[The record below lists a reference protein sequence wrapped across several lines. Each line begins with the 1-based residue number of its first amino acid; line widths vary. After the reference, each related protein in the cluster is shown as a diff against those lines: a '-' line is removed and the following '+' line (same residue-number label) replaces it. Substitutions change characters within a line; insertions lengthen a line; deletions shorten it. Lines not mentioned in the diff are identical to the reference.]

1 MGIRAVR
8 ASIVALAGMTAAIT
22 ASADPV
28 LRNVSGLDPSL
39 LVGKTCQ
46 GVFNSGRRREGSQGA
61 LQLRFAVN
69 GDLLTAHF
77 WRRLGKSAYDRAAYA
92 ITLPGQSGDAAG
104 LGLDYLGEVS
114 GLTVSG
120 STVRFVDPMGG
131 RVQLTYDSGR
141 LFGRSDP
148 RGGTEWRMTR
158 VSNVNMICR

>member
-61 LQLRFAVN
+61 LQLQFAVN
-69 GDLLTAHF
+69 GDVLTAHF
-77 WRRLGKSAYDRAAYA
+77 WRRLGKFPYDRAAYA
-92 ITLPGQSGDAAG
+92 ITLPGQSGDAG
-104 LGLDYLGEVS
+104 GLD
-114 GLTVSG
+114 
-120 STVRFVDPMGG
+120 ST
-131 RVQLTYDSGR
+131 TW
-141 LFGRSDP
+141 
-148 RGGTEWRMTR
+148 EK
-158 VSNVNMICR
+158 